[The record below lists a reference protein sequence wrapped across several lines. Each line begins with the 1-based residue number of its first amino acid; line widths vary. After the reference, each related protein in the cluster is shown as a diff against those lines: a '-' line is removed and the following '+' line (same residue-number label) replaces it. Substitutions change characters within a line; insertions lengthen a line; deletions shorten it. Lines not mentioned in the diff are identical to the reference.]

1 MEDNNTILPQNDPD
15 LILAKRIG
23 DSLPDL
29 YTLDTEKDPLLNELF
44 NYKRSLVAETTDSID
59 SEAIWGTIEN
69 SIIESG
75 SGNSK
80 GRILNFTPSIKRFAI
95 AASVLLAAI
104 IGSFMFQQQTQPTL
118 IGESFAT
125 ISKVT
130 LSDGS
135 SVSLRPY
142 SRLFMIG
149 DQEGEMSYKIE
160 GEAYFDVIS
169 NPQRIFS
176 VETGQSR
183 VQVLGTKFI
192 LSAWGNASD
201 VYLEKGRI
209 RFEALNTGTAVVL
222 EPGQSSRIVGNSS
235 SPVITQ
241 KDPQVFKDWMNSEL
255 TFKNDQVRDIFN
267 ELEQH
272 FNIRIQSSGSINNET
287 LSGSIELGQIDEVLQ
302 DFELV
307 LGGSFTKVDDNTYEF
322 NTDS

>member
-29 YTLDTEKDPLLNELF
+29 YTLDTNEDPLLNELF
-44 NYKRSLVAETTDSID
+44 NYKRSVEAETIDSID

-95 AASVLLAAI
+95 AASILLAAI
-104 IGSFMFQQQTQPTL
+104 VGSFMFQQQNQPTL

-125 ISKVT
+125 ISQVT

-142 SRLFMIG
+142 SRLFMIE
-149 DQEGEMSYKIE
+149 DQESKMSYKIE

-176 VETGQSR
+176 VETGQSM

-192 LSAWGNASD
+192 LSAWGNTSD
-201 VYLEKGRI
+201 VFLEEGRI
-209 RFEALNTGTAVVL
+209 RFEALNTGNSVVL
-222 EPGQSSRIVGNSS
+222 EPGQSSRIIGNSA

-241 KDPQVFKDWMNSEL
+241 KDPQVFTDWMSNEL

-287 LSGSIELGQIDEVLQ
+287 LSGSIELGQIDKVLQ

-307 LGGSFTKVDDNTYEF
+307 LGGSFTKIDDNTYEF
-322 NTDS
+322 NADS